1 MQTLQANKVMKGKVG
16 KQRICHKTKSI
27 CLNKC
32 EKVGLT
38 FVRLYTTAKLSNF
51 IFIYETNPS
60 VEDLF
65 TQYYQ
70 PSHECDSILSTPP

>member
-1 MQTLQANKVMKGKVG
+1 MLQANKVMKGKVG
-16 KQRICHKTKSI
+16 KQRNATKLKAFVLI
-27 CLNKC
+27 NKK
-32 EKVGLT
+32 KVGLT
-38 FVRLYTTAKLSNF
+38 FARLYTTRKLSNF

-65 TQYYQ
+65 MQYYQ